1 MSIRSV
7 FNSVAVSPR
16 ELVSKKF
23 WTSFEYAPID
33 KWLPTHNRVT
43 FFIRCIMAACF
54 SIAFYFFVDDMSGAG
69 ILRDGISVYVSVGTF
84 IVFMVILFNYENHKR
99 IQRKVYT

>member
-33 KWLPTHNRVT
+33 KWLPTHNRVA
-43 FFIRCIMAACF
+43 FLVRFLLAVCF
-54 SIAFYFFVDDMSGAG
+54 SVSFYYLVGDLSRAG
-69 ILRDGISVYVSVGTF
+69 ILRDGIAGYVSVGVF
-84 IVFMVILFNYENHKR
+84 IVFMVVLLNYENQKR